1 MGKKK
6 KKRKNKNKAQG
17 YTLEHDGTIIRKGK
31 SNNKNK
37 RAWADKV
44 KSPKDSQKTES
55 SISKPL
61 EWGKGYSLQDTGTS
75 AQTVESLN
83 DTSQD
88 TCTAAQSKA
97 IDRYQSICK
106 PVKKPKGNLQRR
118 ERMLAVVEDAESLK
132 LAQTT
137 EYYDEISNKTFKSKT
152 AMNEYRLKHFGIP
165 NASSSICAY
174 PLEPG
179 RHDENNERLQ
189 FSEVSANTKEAIA
202 ALVRLQTVP
211 KKKKRLVKTAEM
223 ILDEARGEE
232 DQEVDNKNDSPE
244 PVMIS
249 KKKPYEN
256 ELHIAAGGASEAA
269 RFRMEGARKK
279 KGKGVLTNESRARE
293 LLYGD
298 VLKQDEQRV
307 FKATDGS
314 EFNSATSRDK
324 YEEELEDQSIFLSPL
339 EKISE
344 HFVFFVNWS
353 NPDVV
358 AGTTKTMLK
367 MIDKLLQA
375 KTVEDREKFGRL
387 RLNNKAIIKRF
398 VKVPY
403 ALALLRAI
411 GFVKATSAGE
421 EVLTFQYSDMN
432 RKSVEFLKQCILD
445 CQAEMV
451 EE

>member
-1 MGKKK
+1 MGKRK

-17 YTLEHDGTIIRKGK
+17 YSLEHDGTIIRKVK
-31 SNNKNK
+31 SNIKNK
-37 RAWADKV
+37 RAWGDKV
-44 KSPKDSQKTES
+44 KSPKDSQKSES
-55 SISKPL
+55 PISKPL
-61 EWGKGYSLQDTGTS
+61 EWGKGYSLKDTGSS
-75 AQTVESLN
+75 AQTVGSLN
-83 DTSQD
+83 GTSQD
-88 TCTAAQSKA
+88 TCTAAQSRA
-97 IDRYQSICK
+97 MDRYQTLCK

-118 ERMLAVVEDAESLK
+118 ERMLAVVEDAERLK
-132 LAQTT
+132 PAQTT
-137 EYYDEISNKTFKSKT
+137 QYYDEISNKTFKSKT

-165 NASSSICAY
+165 NDGSSIGAY
-174 PLEPG
+174 RLEP
-179 RHDENNERLQ
+179 RRDDENNEH
-189 FSEVSANTKEAIA
+189 FKFTEISANTKEAHA
-202 ALVRLQTVP
+202 ALIRVQTVP

-223 ILDEARGEE
+223 ILDEARAEE
-232 DQEVDNKNDSPE
+232 DLEVDNKNDSPE

-249 KKKPYEN
+249 KKNPHEN
-256 ELHIAAGGASEAA
+256 EVHIAAGGASEAA

-279 KGKGVLTNESRARE
+279 RGKGVLTNESRAHE

-298 VLKQDEQRV
+298 VLKQDDQRV

-324 YEEELEDQSIFLSPL
+324 YEEELENQSTFLSPL

-344 HFVFFVNWS
+344 HFVSFVNWS
-353 NPDVV
+353 NQDVV

-375 KTVEDREKFGRL
+375 TTVEDREKFGRL
-387 RLNNKAIIKRF
+387 RLGNKAIIKRF

-432 RKSVEFLKQCILD
+432 RKSAEFLKQCILD